1 MQKFLFLAIVLYT
14 LQACQAPSTSKEST
28 SKEDSFAYD
37 YNQLKAHVPVILL
50 QDGDRKVLI
59 AEAFQGRIMTSTATG
74 MDGNSYGWINHE
86 LIQKG
91 EYQPHINAYGGEER
105 FWLGPEG
112 GQYGLYFKKG
122 DPFDLAHWQ
131 TPGAIDTLKYP
142 MVGKGNNWV
151 RFVNS
156 FSLENYSGTR
166 FDLKIDRSI
175 RLLEEKEAAHML
187 HVSLDKVKWVAYESD
202 NQLSNEGKQ
211 DWDKT
216 TGVVSIWLLGMLKAT
231 PSQVVILPFKNR
243 GGELVNDA
251 YFGKIGAD
259 RLVKKDGVLFFKGDA
274 KSRGKLGIPPS
285 IVKPVAGSYDAA
297 KGTLTILR
305 FNYQGDTAYVNSMW
319 ENQRFPYRGDVVNAY
334 NDGPNDTGGQLGAF
348 YELETS
354 SPALVLPKRAS
365 YRHVQQTFHFEGTAE
380 ELNAICKKVLGVELS
395 QVPKL

>member
-1 MQKFLFLAIVLYT
+1 VL
-14 LQACQAPSTSKEST
+14 
-28 SKEDSFAYD
+28 
-37 YNQLKAHVPVILL
+37 
-50 QDGDRKVLI
+50 
-59 AEAFQGRIMTSTATG
+59 
-74 MDGNSYGWINHE
+74 
-86 LIQKG
+86 
-91 EYQPHINAYGGEER
+91 
-105 FWLGPEG
+105 
-112 GQYGLYFKKG
+112 
-122 DPFDLAHWQ
+122 
-131 TPGAIDTLKYP
+131 
-142 MVGKGNNWV
+142 
-151 RFVNS
+151 
-156 FSLENYSGTR
+156 
-166 FDLKIDRSI
+166 
-175 RLLEEKEAAHML
+175 
-187 HVSLDKVKWVAYESD
+187 
-202 NQLSNEGKQ
+202 
-211 DWDKT
+211 
-216 TGVVSIWLLGMLKAT
+216 
-231 PSQVVILPFKNR
+231 ILPFKNG

-259 RLVKKDGVLFFKGDA
+259 RLVKKDQVLFFKGDA

-354 SPALVLPKRAS
+354 SPALVLKKRDS